1 MNCIDASIMINII
14 AKFVHLQHL
23 CNYDMLPKG
32 RLKQNIVFCCV
43 LVLIKIVA
51 MCETGLSKGYRR
63 DW

>member
-1 MNCIDASIMINII
+1 
-14 AKFVHLQHL
+14 
-23 CNYDMLPKG
+23 MLPKG